1 MGERRGGEIKRIS
14 IPAKAGI
21 SRGGIVRHASPQA
34 TLVSASRKF
43 PAFAGRD
50 SRFRGNGRRGR
61 EWKKG
66 AGMEDGAGMER
77 GREWERGGNRK
88 EIAAKIKRTSIP
100 AKAGIS
106 AAKPHSPTGDQ
117 CNVPLCGKFSLLRE

>member
-34 TLVSASRKF
+34 TLMFPLCGNFPHSREEI
-43 PAFAGRD
+43 PAF
-50 SRFRGNGRRGR
+50 
-61 EWKKG
+61 
-66 AGMEDGAGMER
+66 AGMER
-77 GREWERGGNRK
+77 GREWERGG
-88 EIAAKIKRTSIP
+88 AAKIKRTSIP